1 MKYDKSLEEVWKWK
15 EAIYKDVKGLSV
27 RDQLRQISQEAKKI
41 AKRYHLPTKKK
52 LNGAVQHM

>member
-41 AKRYHLPTKKK
+41 AKRYHLPTKK
-52 LNGAVQHM
+52 N